1 MIQEEDVYT
10 FFFGKIKRAQ
20 RFWSNLILGSKSVK
34 TPCDNFQNFGSRHSQ
49 CFAGVAGAGQQP
61 CIQRAGTTPQ
71 NRKNCNDFKMLLG
84 LGVCPITVQSDRYT
98 CGSFLTWNF
107 WPQKKIKSLFRHIV
121 WKWDII
127 INRKKHV
134 EKPCFKIWHSQA
146 FIEVFI
152 LSPILLKSPRLPSHN
167 RMKNFRIIIETCQD
181 IMRGHHRLFASLLI
195 SKKFLL
201 LRHLYLGCQLNIHSI
216 DICKKNPQNQINIP
230 THQKQNSANSR
241 VARGQQ
247 TWDTLSR
254 SKIRMW
260 WTMCVSE
267 KKSLKTTALK
277 IWLVW
282 KKVLK
287 KSHGHHLSPRLL
299 ANPLV

>member
-1 MIQEEDVYT
+1 MLQDLAFPSFHRGLHFEPNIVE
-10 FFFGKIKRAQ
+10 
-20 RFWSNLILGSKSVK
+20 
-34 TPCDNFQNFGSRHSQ
+34 
-49 CFAGVAGAGQQP
+49 VA
-61 CIQRAGTTPQ
+61 
-71 NRKNCNDFKMLLG
+71 
-84 LGVCPITVQSDRYT
+84 
-98 CGSFLTWNF
+98 
-107 WPQKKIKSLFRHIV
+107 
-121 WKWDII
+121 
-127 INRKKHV
+127 
-134 EKPCFKIWHSQA
+134 
-146 FIEVFI
+146 
-152 LSPILLKSPRLPSHN
+152 RLPSHN

-241 VARGQQ
+241 VARGHQ

-267 KKSLKTTALK
+267 KKVIKNNSAKNLTSLKK
-277 IWLVW
+277 GSQ
-282 KKVLK
+282 K
-287 KSHGHHLSPRLL
+287 KSWASSFSTAVGKPTRLKSFPIPSQHHIEIFREDE
-299 ANPLV
+299 V